1 MIFMDVLLNSE
12 TKMISGSVLARNTL
26 WNVLGQGAPLL
37 IAVFTIPPLVH
48 GLGLERFGV
57 LTLVWMVIGYF
68 SLFDLGIGRA
78 LTQLLAERLGAGD
91 EQGIPAL
98 VWTAMLLMLG
108 LGLAGAATVAAL
120 SPLLVQ
126 SALKIPYWL
135 QDDVLSAC
143 YVLAVAIPLVV
154 STAGLIGV
162 LAARQSFDLV
172 NKLRIPMG
180 LYTFLA
186 PLVMLYFSTAL
197 FDIALAL
204 AVGRLFFFAA
214 HLIACFKVMPNL
226 RRLEIDLSAV
236 RPLFRFGAWM
246 TVSNVVGPL
255 MVYLDRFV
263 IGTLISMAAVAY
275 YVTPYEVV
283 TKLWIVPSAIVAVL
297 FPAFS
302 SSYVTAPERA
312 AALFGRGTRYV
323 ILIMFPITLLIVL
336 FARQGLSIWLGP
348 VFAGESFAVLQWLAV
363 GVFINSVSQ
372 VPFSLV
378 QGVGRPDIT
387 AKLHLLEAPFYFL
400 LLWWLLTTWGIE
412 GAAIAWTAR
421 ILLDTVFLFPVAGRV
436 LPAAKPLI
444 RKLVMFTVL
453 PLFVLAAAAIAS
465 QREYEWLFLLIV
477 LPLYLAYSWRQV
489 LQPDERFF
497 LVNRFKDIKPT
508 H

>member
-1 MIFMDVLLNSE
+1 MGGLVKTE
-12 TKMISGSVLARNTL
+12 RKMFSGAVLARNTL
-26 WNVLGQGAPLL
+26 WNLLGQGAPLL
-37 IAVFTIPPLVH
+37 VAVFTIPPLIH

-57 LTLVWMVIGYF
+57 LTLIWMVIGYF

-78 LTQLLAERLGAGD
+78 LTQLVAERLGADD
-91 EQGIPAL
+91 ENGIPSL

-108 LGLAGAATVAAL
+108 LGLAGAVALAAL
-120 SPLLVQ
+120 SPLLVK
-126 SALKIPYWL
+126 STLKIPDWL

-154 STAGLIGV
+154 STAGLVGV
-162 LAARQSFDLV
+162 LAAKQRFDLV

-204 AVGRLFFFAA
+204 TVGRLVFFAA
-214 HLIACFKVMPNL
+214 YLSACLKVMPKL
-226 RRLEIDLSAV
+226 RRPAIDLSTV

-283 TKLWIVPSAIVAVL
+283 TKLWIVPTAIVAVL

-302 SSYVTAPERA
+302 SSYVAAPARA
-312 AALFGRGTRYV
+312 AEFFGRGTRYV
-323 ILIMFPITLLIVL
+323 ILIMFPITLVIVL

-348 VFAGESFAVLQWLAV
+348 VFAGKSVAVLQWLAV

-372 VPFSLV
+372 VPFSLI

-400 LLWWLLTTWGIE
+400 LLWWLLKIWGIE
-412 GAAIAWTAR
+412 GAAIAWTVR
-421 ILLDTVFLFPVAGRV
+421 ILLDTAFLFPVAGHV

-444 RKLVMFTVL
+444 RKLLLFTVL
-453 PLFVLAAAAIAS
+453 PLFVLAAAVIAS
-465 QREYEWLFLLIV
+465 QREYEWLFSV
-477 LPLYLAYSWRQV
+477 MALPLYLAFSWRYV
-489 LQPDERFF
+489 LQPDERCL
-497 LVNRFKDIKPT
+497 LVTHFKAIKPT

>member
-1 MIFMDVLLNSE
+1 MAVLMRTE
-12 TKMISGSVLARNTL
+12 PKMLSGAVLARNTL
-26 WNVLGQGAPLL
+26 WNLFGQGAPLL
-37 IAVFTIPPLVH
+37 VAVFTIPPLIH

-78 LTQLLAERLGAGD
+78 LTQLVAERLGAGE

-108 LGLAGAATVAAL
+108 FGLAGATAVAAL

-126 SALKIPYWL
+126 SALKIPDWL
-135 QDDVLSAC
+135 QDDVLSAF
-143 YVLAVAIPLVV
+143 YVLAAAIPLVV
-154 STAGLIGV
+154 STAGFIGV
-162 LAARQSFDLV
+162 LAARQRFDLV

-186 PLVMLYFSTAL
+186 PLVILYFSTSL
-197 FDIALAL
+197 FYIALAL
-204 AVGRLFFFAA
+204 AVGRMVFFAM
-214 HLIACFKVMPNL
+214 HLIACLKVMPNL

-302 SSYVTAPERA
+302 SAYVAAPERA
-312 AALFGRGTRYV
+312 AAFFGRGTRYV
-323 ILIMFPITLLIVL
+323 ILIMFPITLFIVL

-348 VFAGESFAVLQWLAV
+348 VFAGESVAVLQWLAV

-378 QGVGRPDIT
+378 QGVGRADIT
-387 AKLHLLEAPFYFL
+387 AKLHLLEVPFYFL
-400 LLWWLLTTWGIE
+400 LLWWLLTIWGIE

-421 ILLDTVFLFPVAGRV
+421 ILLDTAFLFPVAGRV
-436 LPAAKPLI
+436 LPAAKPMI

-465 QREYEWLFLLIV
+465 QREYEWLFFLIV
-477 LPLYLAYSWRQV
+477 LPLYLAYSWHHV
-489 LQPDERFF
+489 LQPDERFL
-497 LVNRFKDIKPT
+497 LVNRFKAIRTT